1 MARWACI
8 QLKQKNS
15 LMPVI
20 SRFLGI
26 VIAMYWDDH
35 APPHFHAR
43 YAEYEITINILTG
56 VVEGKF
62 PKRAL
67 RHVLEWYEL
76 HRDEL
81 IENWELCQKNEAPKT
96 IEPLE

>member
-1 MARWACI
+1 
-8 QLKQKNS
+8 
-15 LMPVI
+15 MPEI

-26 VIAMYWDDH
+26 IIAMYWEDH

-43 YAEYEITINILTG
+43 YSEYEITVNILTG

-76 HRDEL
+76 HKDEL
-81 IENWELCQKNEAPKT
+81 IENWKLCQKNQSLNT
-96 IEPLE
+96 IEP

>member
-1 MARWACI
+1 
-8 QLKQKNS
+8 
-15 LMPVI
+15 MPVI

-26 VIAMYWDDH
+26 VISMYWNDH
-35 APPHFHAR
+35 TPPHFHAR
-43 YAEYEITINILTG
+43 YGDFEIIVHILTG

-67 RHVLEWYEL
+67 QHVMEWYEL

-81 IENWELCQKNEAPKT
+81 LTDWELCRSNQMP
-96 IEPLE
+96 EPISPLV

>member
-1 MARWACI
+1 
-8 QLKQKNS
+8 
-15 LMPVI
+15 MPEI

-26 VIAMYWDDH
+26 IIAMYWEDH

-43 YAEYEITINILTG
+43 YSEYEITVNILTG

-76 HRDEL
+76 HKDEL
-81 IENWELCQKNEAPKT
+81 IENWKLCQKNQSLNT

>member
-1 MARWACI
+1 
-8 QLKQKNS
+8 
-15 LMPVI
+15 MPI
-20 SRFLGI
+20 ICRFLGV

-35 APPHFHAR
+35 SPPHFHAK
-43 YAEYEITINILTG
+43 YGEYEITVNITNG
-56 VVEGKF
+56 IVEGKF

-76 HRDEL
+76 HKDEL
-81 IENWELCQKNEAPKT
+81 MEDWELCRKQEQPKQ

>member
-1 MARWACI
+1 
-8 QLKQKNS
+8 
-15 LMPVI
+15 MPEI

-26 VIAMYWDDH
+26 IIAMYWEDH
-35 APPHFHAR
+35 APPHFHAK
-43 YAEYEITINILTG
+43 YAEYEITVNILTG

-62 PKRAL
+62 PRRAL

-76 HRDEL
+76 HKDEL
-81 IENWELCQKNEAPKT
+81 VENWKLCQANKSLNP